1 MRAGARLQT
10 LICAGLLLNACSSVP
25 TPVAEVPVA
34 AEDRQSA
41 LVLENIVLTEANRQG
56 NGPLWELKARK
67 AEYNRDRSVATVAE
81 IEGVFYHNGR
91 PVLTVQA
98 PKGEVRIVARE
109 IVLSGKVEAL
119 SPVRQTRFTA
129 SSVRWLPER
138 NRLSAEGPVRLT
150 QPGEEMVVQGRAL
163 SGDLAA
169 QVFTLTG
176 AVRATSPV
184 HKLQLDAP
192 RVRWQLQENLLAG
205 DQGVTAHSDA
215 YSVTLKAPQAT
226 WNVPEQLVRAR
237 ADTSA
242 PVVVNTGDPQVD
254 FQAQRMLWSLSRQV
268 LEGEGKIVAR
278 ATRPESSF
286 EADRMTYTM
295 TSRRLNASGQVRYW
309 QARQNLRVEG
319 PVAVA
324 ELGGTTVRMS
334 GGRVV
339 SRLGGAGRQ

>member
-25 TPVAEVPVA
+25 APTEVPAA

-67 AEYNRDRSVATVAE
+67 AEYNRDRSVATVEE

-109 IVLSGKVEAL
+109 IFLSGKVEAL

-176 AVRATSPV
+176 EVRATSPV

-192 RVRWQLQENLLAG
+192 RVRWQLQENLLIG

-226 WNVPEQLVRAR
+226 WNVPEQLVLAR
-237 ADTSA
+237 ADTT
-242 PVVVNTGDPQVD
+242 PVIVNTGDPQVD

-278 ATRPESSF
+278 AARPESSF

-319 PVAVA
+319 PTAVA

-339 SRLGGAGRQ
+339 SRLGPGAGAR